1 MTISIIF
8 NGRNTWPII
17 VQWTLLYRPAFFH
30 LSHDWKKKSH
40 RSLGMK
46 LFTIF
51 RLISP
56 GQLLSFDASS
66 RLSTKASKWSTLPCD
81 CCGGSFESSRIGGH
95 GLHRVCGVAGSVCR
109 VVGTTMPAE
118 RIGDWHPSIPE
129 VAGGQVNE
137 DIWRLCLWDLGDLVH
152 C

>member
-17 VQWTLLYRPAFFH
+17 VQWTLLYGPAFFD
-30 LSHDWKKKSH
+30 LSHDWKEKSH

-66 RLSTKASKWSTLPCD
+66 RLSTKASKWSTLPCG
-81 CCGGSFESSRIGGH
+81 CCGGSFECSTDWRH

-118 RIGDWHPSIPE
+118 RIGDWHPSVPE
-129 VAGGQVNE
+129 AAWGQVNE
-137 DIWRLCLWDLGDLVH
+137 KIVPLRSWLLYVAKTC
-152 C
+152 